1 MANLYSGGM
10 ARRDDPDVPPA
21 SVFDRLTRRLPGLR
35 GGAGPMDPYRAA
47 ERQAILDANM
57 ADDIP
62 IVPAP
67 LGRPRSKPAPAAAEL
82 SPATAELSPAAAEL
96 SPAAADSAPAA
107 AELTPASLEAAVAIP
122 LLASPP
128 DETASPAG
136 PSEQQPATPVAPGA
150 VEPGPEP
157 AASTAPH
164 PTPGTDSS
172 ALSQRV
178 QEILE
183 SAARPTEDTAP
194 SPPPDAPEEVLST
207 SPEIGPDGASARR
220 RRPGVTAPEE
230 MLQPSASVA
239 PAADD
244 FFDGLVRRVEGN
256 R

>member
-1 MANLYSGGM
+1 M

-35 GGAGPMDPYRAA
+35 GSAGPMDPYRAA
-47 ERQAILDANM
+47 ERQAILDATM

-82 SPATAELSPAAAEL
+82 T
-96 SPAAADSAPAA
+96 PAA
-107 AELTPASLEAAVAIP
+107 AELTPAAAELTPAAAVLSPASLEAAVAIP

-183 SAARPTEDTAP
+183 SAARPTEDAAP

-207 SPEIGPDGASARR
+207 GPEIGPDGASARW